1 MDDRKSIQAHRT
13 VQIPSYGYF
22 YIYVYLVN
30 FCMRHLPS
38 HLYFSTSCVRHTC
51 SIVPP
56 HLISI
61 LYISRQVHLLHLPS
75 HLYFSTSCVRQTCS
89 IVPPHLISILYISRT
104 GSCAASSL
112 TSLLPQILRPSHLQ
126 YGSASTGFFHLLM
139 YVVFQLYYYGRKR
152 KLNFRIPA
160 LGLE

>member
-30 FCMRHLPS
+30 FLYAASSLTSLLLHILRPS
-38 HLYFSTSCVRHTC
+38 HLQHSPAAPDIYF
-51 SIVPP
+51 I
-56 HLISI
+56 
-61 LYISRQVHLLHLPS
+61 
-75 HLYFSTSCVRQTCS
+75 YFK
-89 IVPPHLISILYISRT
+89 T
-104 GSCAASSL
+104 GSFAASSL

-139 YVVFQLYYYGRKR
+139 YVVFQLYYYGRER

-160 LGLE
+160 ALGLE

>member
-61 LYISRQVHLLHLPS
+61 LYISR
-75 HLYFSTSCVRQTCS
+75 
-89 IVPPHLISILYISRT
+89 T

-139 YVVFQLYYYGRKR
+139 YVVFQLYYYGRER